1 MSRNRVLNGGVTNA
15 FCLRV
20 VRVACGGRLAP
31 VSASHSKPPS
41 FLQRILRT
49 YSNGT
54 RSLHAASKA
63 TPTPNARLVVPG
75 TAYRIP
81 LTKNG
86 VNVCSFS
93 RRTSAS
99 GRLAPSRRSHH
110 RQWNLTSGLCL
121 ALDAFPRAG
130 CATNRRPSQ
139 RAERHSRGARR
150 TARKAAL
157 LFLCVNT
164 WEVRSLLSLKRATQ
178 CLNVTC
184 PYAARHWGFNRYW
197 RAFGVDFG
205 KLVGRGRGYVSLRI
219 HRYVSRKS

>member
-1 MSRNRVLNGGVTNA
+1 MGVSPTHFVYVLSGSHA
-15 FCLRV
+15 AADWHR
-20 VRVACGGRLAP
+20 
-31 VSASHSKPPS
+31 SAHH
-41 FLQRILRT
+41 
-49 YSNGT
+49 T
-54 RSLHAASKA
+54 RSHLHSFRDLKNLLERYSVLARCIESDPDA
-63 TPTPNARLVVPG
+63 NARLVVPG

-205 KLVGRGRGYVSLRI
+205 KLVDRGRGYVSLRI

>member
-1 MSRNRVLNGGVTNA
+1 M
-15 FCLRV
+15 
-20 VRVACGGRLAP
+20 
-31 VSASHSKPPS
+31 
-41 FLQRILRT
+41 
-49 YSNGT
+49 
-54 RSLHAASKA
+54 
-63 TPTPNARLVVPG
+63 
-75 TAYRIP
+75 
-81 LTKNG
+81 
-86 VNVCSFS
+86 
-93 RRTSAS
+93 
-99 GRLAPSRRSHH
+99 APSRADLNSEAICKARHQVVFTKRGSNVASGSNYDRRRSSST
-110 RQWNLTSGLCL
+110 RPIPELDQRTLCL

-130 CATNRRPSQ
+130 CATNRRPFQ

-150 TARKAAL
+150 RARKAAL

-205 KLVGRGRGYVSLRI
+205 KFVGRGRGYVSLRI